1 MPVSGLQGCNLNTP
15 SICILSKPR
24 VSSYTFSTLRHH
36 HLEVVQKLTRFER
49 FTFSSLR
56 LCRRYLTFQRKNL
69 YFMKILVTGGA
80 GYIGSV
86 LVRQLLS
93 KGFAVR
99 AFDSLKF
106 GGDALYDVML
116 HPNFEFM
123 KGDVRNADD
132 VKKAL
137 EGIDGI
143 AHLASIVGDPAC
155 KKFSEEANETNWD
168 GSVALF
174 EAAEK
179 AGVKRFVFASTC
191 SNYGKMSDPDSFV
204 VETSELNPVSLYAE
218 LKVKF
223 EKYILEQRKDSKM
236 CSTALRFSTVYGFS
250 PRIRFDLTVN
260 EFTRNATIKG
270 EQEIW
275 GQQFWRPYCHVDDLA
290 RSVVLVLESPEEK
303 VRASVFNVGST
314 EENYSKGMLI
324 EEVCK
329 VVPNV
334 KVNYVELN
342 EDPRDY
348 RVNFDKIEKELGF
361 TITKKVPDGIKEIYS
376 LLKTGIVTDS
386 FGQKFR
392 NI

>member
-1 MPVSGLQGCNLNTP
+1 
-15 SICILSKPR
+15 
-24 VSSYTFSTLRHH
+24 
-36 HLEVVQKLTRFER
+36 
-49 FTFSSLR
+49 
-56 LCRRYLTFQRKNL
+56 
-69 YFMKILVTGGA
+69 MKVLVTGGA

-86 LVRQLLS
+86 LVRQLLD
-93 KGFAVR
+93 KGYKVR

-116 HPNFEFM
+116 NPNFDFM
-123 KGDVRNADD
+123 KGDVRNAAE
-132 VKKAL
+132 VEKAL
-137 EGIDGI
+137 EGIDAI
-143 AHLASIVGDPAC
+143 AHLAAIVGDPAC
-155 KKFSEEANETNWD
+155 KKYSEEANETNWE

-191 SNYGKMSDPDSFV
+191 SNYGKMPDPDSFV
-204 VETSELNPVSLYAE
+204 VETSQLNPVSLYAE

-223 EKYILEQRKDSKM
+223 EKYIMEQRKDSNM

-260 EFTRNATIKG
+260 EFTRNATING

-275 GQQFWRPYCHVDDLA
+275 GAQFWRPYCHVDDLA

-303 VRASVFNVGST
+303 VRANVFNVGTT
-314 EENYSKGMLI
+314 EENYNKGMII

-334 KVNYVELN
+334 TVNYVEMN

-348 RVNFDKIEKELGF
+348 RVNFDKIKNELGF
-361 TITKKVPDGIKEIYS
+361 TITKRVPDGVKEIYK
-376 LLKTGIVTDS
+376 LLSTGIVTDS
-386 FGQKFR
+386 FGQKYR

>member
-1 MPVSGLQGCNLNTP
+1 
-15 SICILSKPR
+15 
-24 VSSYTFSTLRHH
+24 
-36 HLEVVQKLTRFER
+36 
-49 FTFSSLR
+49 
-56 LCRRYLTFQRKNL
+56 
-69 YFMKILVTGGA
+69 MKVLVTGGA

-86 LVRQLLS
+86 LVRQLLN
-93 KGFAVR
+93 KGYNVR
-99 AFDSLKF
+99 ALDSLKF

-116 HPNFEFM
+116 HPNFEFQ
-123 KGDVRNADD
+123 KGDVRNAED
-132 VKKAL
+132 VAKAI

-143 AHLASIVGDPAC
+143 AHLAAIVGDPAC

-179 AGVKRFVFASTC
+179 AGIKRFVFASTC
-191 SNYGKMSDPDSFV
+191 SNYGKMPDPNSFV

-223 EKYILEQRKDSKM
+223 EKYLLEERKDAKI

-260 EFTRNATIKG
+260 EFTRNAAVHG

-275 GQQFWRPYCHVDDLA
+275 GPQFWRPYCHVDDLA
-290 RSVVLVLESPEEK
+290 RAVILVLESPEEK
-303 VRASVFNVGST
+303 VKANVFNVGST
-314 EENYSKGMLI
+314 EENYNKGMII

-334 KVNYVELN
+334 KVNFVDSS

-348 RVNFDKIEKELGF
+348 RVNFDKIKNELGF
-361 TITKKVPDGIKEIYS
+361 TITKTVPDGVKEIYT
-376 LLKTGIVTDS
+376 LLRTGIVTDS
-386 FGQKFR
+386 FAQKFR

>member
-1 MPVSGLQGCNLNTP
+1 MLNP
-15 SICILSKPR
+15 
-24 VSSYTFSTLRHH
+24 
-36 HLEVVQKLTRFER
+36 
-49 FTFSSLR
+49 
-56 LCRRYLTFQRKNL
+56 
-69 YFMKILVTGGA
+69 G
-80 GYIGSV
+80 
-86 LVRQLLS
+86 
-93 KGFAVR
+93 
-99 AFDSLKF
+99 
-106 GGDALYDVML
+106 
-116 HPNFEFM
+116 FEFM
-123 KGDVRNADD
+123 LGDVRNSEE
-132 VKKAL
+132 VEKAL
-137 EGIDGI
+137 EGIDAI
-143 AHLASIVGDPAC
+143 AHLAAIVGDPAC
-155 KKFSEEANETNWD
+155 KKYSDEAKETNWK

-191 SNYGKMSDPDSFV
+191 SNYGKMPDPDSFV
-204 VETSELNPVSLYAE
+204 TETSELNPVSLYAE

-223 EKYILEQRKDSKM
+223 EKYLLEERKDSNI

-260 EFTRNATIKG
+260 EFTRNAAIHG

-275 GQQFWRPYCHVDDLA
+275 GAQFWRPYCHVDDLA
-290 RSVVLVLESPEEK
+290 RAVVLVLETAEEK
-303 VRASVFNVGST
+303 VRANVFNVGST
-314 EENYSKGMLI
+314 EENYNKGMII

-334 KVNYVELN
+334 KVNYVESS

-348 RVNFDKIEKELGF
+348 RVNFDKIKNELGY
-361 TITKKVPDGIKEIYS
+361 TITKKVPEGVKEIYT

>member
-1 MPVSGLQGCNLNTP
+1 
-15 SICILSKPR
+15 
-24 VSSYTFSTLRHH
+24 
-36 HLEVVQKLTRFER
+36 
-49 FTFSSLR
+49 
-56 LCRRYLTFQRKNL
+56 
-69 YFMKILVTGGA
+69 MKVLVTGGA

-93 KGFAVR
+93 KGYSVR

-116 HPNFEFM
+116 DPSFEFM
-123 KGDVRNADD
+123 KGDIRDAGD
-132 VKKAL
+132 VQRTLQGVDA
-137 EGIDGI
+137 I
-143 AHLASIVGDPAC
+143 AHLAAIVGDPAC
-155 KKFSEEANETNWD
+155 KKYSEEANETNWD

-179 AGVKRFVFASTC
+179 AGIKRFVFASTC
-191 SNYGKMSDPDSFV
+191 SNYGKMPDPDSFV

-223 EKYILEQRKDSKM
+223 EKYLLEERKDSRM

-275 GQQFWRPYCHVDDLA
+275 GAQFWRPYCHVDDLA
-290 RSVVLVLESPEEK
+290 RSVILVIESPDEK
-303 VRASVFNVGST
+303 VRANVFNVGST
-314 EENYSKGMLI
+314 EENYNKGMII
-324 EEVCK
+324 EAVCK

-334 KVNYVELN
+334 KVHYVEMN

-348 RVNFDKIEKELGF
+348 RVNFDKIKNELGF
-361 TITKKVPDGIKEIYS
+361 TITKTVPDGIKEIYT
-376 LLKTGIVTDS
+376 LLSTGIVTDS
-386 FGQKFR
+386 FAQKFR

>member
-1 MPVSGLQGCNLNTP
+1 M
-15 SICILSKPR
+15 IK
-24 VSSYTFSTLRHH
+24 
-36 HLEVVQKLTRFER
+36 
-49 FTFSSLR
+49 
-56 LCRRYLTFQRKNL
+56 
-69 YFMKILVTGGA
+69 KILVTGGA

-86 LVRQLLS
+86 LVRQLLN
-93 KGFAVR
+93 KGYQVR
-99 AFDSLKF
+99 AIDSLKF

-123 KGDVRNADD
+123 KGDIRNAAD
-132 VKKAL
+132 VDAAL
-137 EGIDGI
+137 KGIDAI
-143 AHLASIVGDPAC
+143 AHLAAIVGDPAC

-168 GSVALF
+168 GAVLLF
-174 EAAEK
+174 NKAEA
-179 AGVKRFVFASTC
+179 AGVKRFVFSSTC
-191 SNYGKMSDPDSFV
+191 SNYGKMTDPDSFV

-223 EKYILEQRKDSKM
+223 EKYLLNDKKESKM

-260 EFTRNATIKG
+260 EFTRNAAVHG

-290 RSVVLVLESPEEK
+290 RAVVLVLESPEEK
-303 VRASVFNVGST
+303 VRANVFNVGTT
-314 EENYSKGMLI
+314 EENYNKGMVI
-324 EEVCK
+324 KEVCK

-334 KVNYVELN
+334 NVIYVDSS

-348 RVNFDKIEKELGF
+348 RVNFDKIKNELGF
-361 TITKKVPDGIKEIYS
+361 TITKKVPDGVKEIYT

-386 FGQKFR
+386 FAQKFR